1 MFKSL
6 LTKKIVGVVS
16 LAVISSCAA
25 KKDSTAQVVAN
36 FAMTGSSKAATVA
49 QNKNLWSLLV
59 PSAYAFVS
67 PSVVD
72 SMNNPIT
79 LSSAWVSIKEVEFE
93 TEEVAGAGEVDG
105 NEVSFRGPYFV
116 DLLSTSP
123 MNLDTQSIPA
133 GAYHR
138 IKMKF
143 HASGGATVPAS
154 APAQLASNSV
164 VIAGQVNANNF
175 EFRLDDGTEIN
186 IGGPSPVIPADG
198 SRLLVEINLADV
210 FKQIDMSTVTNNE
223 VISASNRHAT
233 TCPQIDASAQD
244 IYTCVRKALEKR
256 ANFGKDTDGNGDLS
270 GSEDAVK

>member
-1 MFKSL
+1 MFKNL
-6 LTKKIVGVVS
+6 LIKQIVGAVS
-16 LAVISSCAA
+16 IAAISSCAA
-25 KKDSTAQVVAN
+25 KQDTAAQVAAN
-36 FAMTGSSKAATVA
+36 FAMTGSAKTATVA
-49 QNKNLWSLLV
+49 QNKKLWSLLL

-67 PSVVD
+67 PSIVD
-72 SMNNPIT
+72 AMNNPIT

-93 TEEVAGAGEVDG
+93 AEEIAGANEVDG

-116 DLLSTSP
+116 DLLSTDP
-123 MNLDTQSIPA
+123 LNLDTQSIPA
-133 GAYHR
+133 ASYHR

-143 HASGGATVPAS
+143 HASGGTLPAS

-186 IGGPSPVIPADG
+186 IGGPSPVVPADG

-223 VISASNRHAT
+223 IISASNRHAT